1 MPSPLYSFEKRL
13 FQGRRFRLTGNQPAS
28 VETQPGID
36 TAPLYASVALDVQIR
51 DLKDRLFTYKVPEHF
66 KPDAFV
72 GAQVLVPFGAQG
84 LVAGYIVSLTHAPE
98 LYRDGNVS
106 FKEISDILVPEPAFD
121 ANYVRLLHWI
131 ADFYLCNISDVIQAA
146 IPSIAAP
153 KTKRVLALNETAFAV
168 VPFEMQPFYR
178 DKGARAVVEVLK
190 ESKSGI
196 LAVSAAKQRFQKKT
210 KLSQGQFFKAITLLR
225 QENVVSVSS
234 QTEAGAQPK
243 TQKCVAVGSGDAK
256 TSRQKEVVAVLN
268 SVGGRMPLKQLLEEA
283 RTTHGTI
290 KKLADDGIVVLVEE
304 ELVRDP
310 MAGIATVESKA
321 RGAITLTEQQEMV
334 FQSLKQS
341 LEDCLDGNIRR
352 LERDTSKPGA
362 ELKSANSSPWLLHGV
377 TGSGKTE
384 IYIRLMEECLER
396 GRSALLLVPEISLTP
411 QLSRL
416 LKTRFGGSVAVWH
429 SALSQG
435 ERYDTWRRIKSGDV
449 KVLLGARSAILV
461 HMPDLGLIILD
472 EEHDGSYKQ
481 SSPAPRYHAREIAE
495 QRAER
500 EGALL
505 LLGSAT
511 PDVGT
516 YRRAI
521 EEERI
526 LELPERVFKQ
536 ALPAVNIV
544 DMRQEFSDGNRS
556 IFSYVLAGAVQERL
570 EANEQVILLIN
581 RRGYANHVF
590 CRACGFVVRCKNC
603 SVSLVYHQKLGQ
615 QEGYMACHHCAYT
628 LAGLKLCPS
637 CKGPFIKQY
646 GLGTQ
651 RVEEEVLERFPDA
664 RVIRLDSDVA
674 QTKGA
679 HEALL
684 SKFASGQA
692 DILIGTQ
699 MVAKGLDIERVT
711 LVGVLAADA
720 AFNMP
725 DYRSME
731 RGFQLLTQVSGRAGR
746 GKHPGSVIFQ
756 SYNCDMPAIAWAQT
770 HNYKMFAGSELESR
784 ELFQYPPFS
793 QIIRVVIAGVDPVAA
808 EAACDRLA
816 EEIGHQLEE
825 TIGLND
831 VKILGPA
838 PCIIERLRNKFRF
851 HLIIKN
857 LAGEDGRKLIG
868 NYLRAKRMPA
878 DLQMAVDVGALDLL

>member
-1 MPSPLYSFEKRL
+1 MTSPLYSFEKRL
-13 FQGRRFRLTGNQPAS
+13 FQGRRFRLSGNRPAS
-28 VETQPGID
+28 LDVQTGTE
-36 TAPLYASVALDVQIR
+36 TAPLYACVALDVQIR

-66 KPDAFV
+66 KDDAFV

-84 LVAGYIVSLTHAPE
+84 LVAGYVVSLTYTPE
-98 LYRDGNVS
+98 IYREGS
-106 FKEISDILVPEPAFD
+106 IHFKEISDILVPEPAFD
-121 ANYVRLLHWI
+121 SNYVGLLHWI

-153 KTKRVLALNETAFAV
+153 KTKRVITLSETAFAI
-168 VPFEMQPFYR
+168 VPFEMQPYYK
-178 DKGARAVVEVLK
+178 DKAARAIVEVLK
-190 ESKSGI
+190 ESKSGA
-196 LAVSAAKQRFQKKT
+196 LAVSATKQRFQKKV
-210 KLSQGQFFKAITLLR
+210 KQSQGQFFRALTLLR
-225 QENVVSVSS
+225 QENVIAITSE
-234 QTEAGAQPK
+234 TEAGTQPK
-243 TQKCVAVGSGDAK
+243 TQRSVALGSGEPK
-256 TSRQKEVVAVLN
+256 TSRQREVVAVL
-268 SVGGRMPLKQLLEEA
+268 SRAGGQMPLKQLVEEA
-283 RTTHGTI
+283 RTTASTV
-290 KKLADDGIVVLVEE
+290 KRLQEEGIVVFVDE

-310 MAGIATVESKA
+310 LALVETVASKA
-321 RGAITLTEQQEMV
+321 RGAITLTEQQEKV
-334 FQSLKQS
+334 FETLKKS
-341 LEDCLDGNIRR
+341 LEDCFDGNIQ
-352 LERDTSKPGA
+352 LIEPDSAKPGGA
-362 ELKSANSSPWLLHGV
+362 LKNANSQPWLLHGV

-396 GRSALLLVPEISLTP
+396 GRTALLLVPEISLTP

-416 LKTRFGGSVAVWH
+416 LKTRFGSSVAVWH
-429 SALSQG
+429 SALTPG

-461 HMPDLGLIILD
+461 HMPLLGLIILD

-495 QRAER
+495 KRAER

-516 YRRAI
+516 YKRAT
-521 EEERI
+521 EEQKI

-536 ALPAVNIV
+536 ALPAVNVV

-556 IFSYVLAGAVQERL
+556 IFSNVLAGAVQERL
-570 EANEQVILLIN
+570 NANEQTILLIN

-603 SVSLVYHQKLGQ
+603 SVSMVYHQKLGQ
-615 QEGYMACHHCAYT
+615 SEGYMSCHHCAHT
-628 LAGLKLCPS
+628 LTGLKVCPS

-679 HEALL
+679 HERLL
-684 SKFASGQA
+684 SKFASGEA
-692 DILIGTQ
+692 DVLIGTQ

-746 GKHPGSVIFQ
+746 GKHPGAVIFQ

-770 HNYKMFAGSELESR
+770 HNYKSFAGSELESR

-793 QIIRVVIAGVDPVAA
+793 QIIRVVVAGVDPVAT
-808 EAACDRLA
+808 ESACERLA
-816 EEIGHQLEE
+816 EEIAHQLEE
-825 TIGLND
+825 SIGLNE

-857 LAGEDGRKLIG
+857 LAGEEGRQLIG
-868 NYLRAKRMPA
+868 NFLRAKRLPSE
-878 DLQMAVDVGALDLL
+878 LQMAVDVGALDLL

>member
-1 MPSPLYSFEKRL
+1 MTSPLYSFEKRL
-13 FQGRRFRLTGNQPAS
+13 FQGRRFTLTGNKPAS
-28 VETQPGID
+28 LDAQPDVD

-51 DLKDRLFTYKVPEHF
+51 DLKDRLFTYKVPQHF
-66 KPDAFV
+66 KDDAFV

-84 LVAGYIVSLTHAPE
+84 LVAGYVVSLTYTPE
-98 LYRDGNVS
+98 IYREGNVN

-121 ANYVRLLHWI
+121 ANYVGLLHWI

-153 KTKRVLALNETAFAV
+153 KTKRVITLSESAFAI
-168 VPFEMQPFYR
+168 VPFEMQPYFK
-178 DKGARAVVEVLK
+178 DKSARAVVEVLK
-190 ESKSGI
+190 ESKTGA

-210 KLSQGQFFKAITLLR
+210 KQSQNQFFRAVTLLR
-225 QENVVSVSS
+225 QENVVAVSS
-234 QTEAGAQPK
+234 ETEAGTQPK
-243 TQKCVAVGSGDAK
+243 TQKCVALGGGDAK
-256 TSRQKEVVAVLN
+256 TKRQKEVVAIL
-268 SVGGRMPLKQLLEEA
+268 SRAGGQMPLKQLLEEA
-283 RTTHGTI
+283 KTTAATV
-290 KKLADDGIVVLVEE
+290 KRLEEDGIVIFIEE
-304 ELVRDP
+304 ELLRDP
-310 MAGIATVESKA
+310 LAAVETLASKA
-321 RGAITLTEQQEMV
+321 KGAITLTEKQEEV
-334 FQSLKQS
+334 FQTLKRSLD
-341 LEDCLDGNIRR
+341 DCFDGNIP
-352 LERDTSKPGA
+352 LIERDNSKPGSG
-362 ELKSANSSPWLLHGV
+362 LKNANSRPWLLHGV

-396 GRSALLLVPEISLTP
+396 GRTALLLVPEISLTP

-416 LKTRFGGSVAVWH
+416 LKTRFGGKVAVWH
-429 SALSQG
+429 SALSPG
-435 ERYDTWRRIKSGDV
+435 ERYDTWRRIKAGDV

-495 QRAER
+495 ERAER

-511 PDVGT
+511 PDVGS
-516 YRRAI
+516 YKRAI
-521 EEERI
+521 EEGRI

-556 IFSYVLAGAVQERL
+556 IFSNVLAGAVQERL
-570 EANEQVILLIN
+570 DANEQIILLIN

-590 CRACGFVVRCKNC
+590 CRGCGFVVRCKNC
-603 SVSLVYHQKLGQ
+603 SVSMVYHQRLGQ
-615 QEGYMACHHCAYT
+615 PEGYMACHHCAYT
-628 LAGLKLCPS
+628 LEGLKLCPS

-651 RVEEEVLERFPDA
+651 RVEEEVLERHPNA
-664 RVIRLDSDVA
+664 KVIRLDSDVA

-679 HEALL
+679 HERLL
-684 SKFASGQA
+684 SKFASGEA

-746 GKHPGSVIFQ
+746 GKHPGAVIFQ
-756 SYNCDMPAIAWAQT
+756 SYNCDMPAIAWAKT

-784 ELFQYPPFS
+784 ELFQYPPYS
-793 QIIRVVIAGVDPVAA
+793 QIVRVVVAGVDPVAA
-808 EAACDRLA
+808 ESACERLA
-816 EEIGHQLEE
+816 EELGHQLEE
-825 TIGLND
+825 QIGLND
-831 VKILGPA
+831 IRILGPA

-857 LAGEDGRKLIG
+857 LAGEEGRKLIG
-868 NYLRAKRMPA
+868 NFLRAKRMPA

>member
-13 FQGRRFRLTGNQPAS
+13 IRGRRFTLTGNKPAS
-28 VETQPGID
+28 LDLSPGVD
-36 TAPLYASVALDVQIR
+36 AAPLYASVALDVQIR
-51 DLKDRLFTYKVPEHF
+51 DLKDRLFTYKIPEHL
-66 KPDAFV
+66 KDDAFV

-84 LVAGYIVSLTHAPE
+84 LVAGYVVSLTHTPE
-98 LYRDGNVS
+98 AYKEGHVN
-106 FKEISDILVPEPAFD
+106 FKSISDILVPEPAFD
-121 ANYVRLLHWI
+121 ANYVGLLHWI

-153 KTKRVLALNETAFAV
+153 KTKRVVSLLETAFGI
-168 VPFEMQPFYR
+168 VPFELQPYYKDR
-178 DKGARAVVEVLK
+178 STRTVVEVLL
-190 ESKSGI
+190 ESKTGT
-196 LAVSAAKQRFQKKT
+196 LATTALKQRFQKKS
-210 KLSQGQFFKAITLLR
+210 KLSQNHFFRALTVLR
-225 QENVVSVSS
+225 QENVIAIS
-234 QTEAGAQPK
+234 TEMEEGTQPK
-243 TQKCVAVGSGDAK
+243 TQRCVALGTGTAK
-256 TSRQKEVVAVLN
+256 TARQKEVVQVL
-268 SVGGRMPLKQLLEEA
+268 SHAGGQMTLKQLLEDA
-283 RTTHGTI
+283 KTTHTTI
-290 KKLADDGIVVLVEE
+290 KRLEEEGIVIFVDE

-310 MAGIATVESKA
+310 LASVETLEAKA
-321 RGAITLTEQQEMV
+321 KGAITLTDQQTKV
-334 FQSLKQS
+334 FNTLNESLD
-341 LEDCLDGNIRR
+341 DCFNGNIE
-352 LERDTSKPGA
+352 LVERGNSKPGTA
-362 ELKSANSSPWLLHGV
+362 LKNANSRPWLLHGV

-384 IYIRLMEECLER
+384 IYIRLMEECIER
-396 GRSALLLVPEISLTP
+396 GRTALLLVPEISLTP

-416 LKTRFGGSVAVWH
+416 LKTRFGSNVAVWH
-429 SALSQG
+429 SALSLG

-461 HMPDLGLIILD
+461 HMPNLGLIILD

-495 QRAER
+495 ERAER

-516 YRRAI
+516 YKRAI
-521 EEERI
+521 EERRI

-556 IFSYVLAGAVQERL
+556 IFSNVLAGAVQERL
-570 EANEQVILLIN
+570 NAKEQVILLIN
-581 RRGYANHVF
+581 RRGYASHVF

-603 SVSLVYHQKLGQ
+603 SVAMVYHQKLGQ
-615 QEGYMACHHCAYT
+615 SEGYLSCHHCAYT
-628 LAGLKLCPS
+628 IPTLKICPE

-651 RVEEEVLERFPDA
+651 RVEEEVLERFPEA
-664 RVIRLDSDVA
+664 KVIRLDSDVA

-679 HEALL
+679 HERLL
-684 SKFASGQA
+684 SKFASGEA

-756 SYNCDMPAIAWAQT
+756 SYNCDMPAIAWAKT

-808 EAACDRLA
+808 ESACERLA

-825 TIGLND
+825 SIGLND
-831 VKILGPA
+831 VLILGPA

-857 LAGEDGRKLIG
+857 LAGEEGRKLIG
-868 NYLRAKRMPA
+868 NFLRTKRMPN

>member
-1 MPSPLYSFEKRL
+1 M
-13 FQGRRFRLTGNQPAS
+13 TGNKSAS
-28 VETQPGID
+28 LDDQPGVD
-36 TAPLYASVALDVQIR
+36 TAPLYASVALDIQIR
-51 DLKDRLFTYKVPEHF
+51 DLKDRLFTYKVPQHF
-66 KPDAFV
+66 KDDAFV

-84 LVAGYIVSLTHAPE
+84 LVAGYVVSLTYTPE
-98 LYRDGNVS
+98 IYREGNIN

-121 ANYVRLLHWI
+121 VNYVGLLHWI

-153 KTKRVLALNETAFAV
+153 KTKRVITLNESAFAI
-168 VPFEMQPFYR
+168 VPFEMQPYFK
-178 DKGARAVVEVLK
+178 DKSARAVIEVLK
-190 ESKSGI
+190 ESKAGV

-210 KLSQGQFFKAITLLR
+210 KQSQNQFFRAVTLLR
-225 QENVVSVSS
+225 QENVVAVSS
-234 QTEAGAQPK
+234 ETEAGTQPK
-243 TQKCVAVGSGDAK
+243 TQKCVALGSGDAK
-256 TSRQKEVVAVLN
+256 TARHKEVVAVLGRA
-268 SVGGRMPLKQLLEEA
+268 GGQMPLRQLLEEA
-283 RTTHGTI
+283 KTTAATI
-290 KKLADDGIVVLVEE
+290 KRLEQDGIVLFVEE
-304 ELVRDP
+304 ELLRDP
-310 MAGIATVESKA
+310 LAGVETLDSKA
-321 RGAITLTEQQEMV
+321 KGAITLTEQQEEV
-334 FQSLKQS
+334 FQRLKQS
-341 LEDCLDGNIRR
+341 LEDCFAGNIR
-352 LERDTSKPGA
+352 LIERDSSKPGVG
-362 ELKSANSSPWLLHGV
+362 LKNANSQPWLLHGV

-396 GRSALLLVPEISLTP
+396 GRTALLLVPEISLTP

-416 LKTRFGGSVAVWH
+416 LKTRFGSSVAVWH
-429 SALSQG
+429 SALSAG
-435 ERYDTWRRIKSGDV
+435 ERYDTWRRIKAGDV

-495 QRAER
+495 ERAER
-500 EGALL
+500 EGAML

-516 YRRAI
+516 YKRAI
-521 EEERI
+521 AESRI

-556 IFSYVLAGAVQERL
+556 IFSNVLAGAVKERL
-570 EANEQVILLIN
+570 DAKEQIILLIN

-603 SVSLVYHQKLGQ
+603 SVSMVYHQKLGHS
-615 QEGYMACHHCAYT
+615 EGYMACHHCAYT
-628 LAGLKLCPS
+628 LEGLKICPS

-651 RVEEEVLERFPDA
+651 RVEEEVLERYPDA
-664 RVIRLDSDVA
+664 KVIRLDSDVA

-679 HEALL
+679 HESLL
-684 SKFASGQA
+684 SRFASGEA

-756 SYNCDMPAIAWAQT
+756 SYNCDMPAIAWAKA

-793 QIIRVVIAGVDPVAA
+793 QIIRVVVAGLDPRAT
-808 EAACDRLA
+808 ESACERLA
-816 EEIGHQLEE
+816 EELGHQLEE

-831 VKILGPA
+831 IRILGPA

-857 LAGEDGRKLIG
+857 LAGEEGRKLIG
-868 NYLRAKRMPA
+868 NFLRAKRMPA

>member
-1 MPSPLYSFEKRL
+1 MTSPLYSFEKRL
-13 FQGRRFRLTGNQPAS
+13 FQGRRFRLSGNRPAS
-28 VETQPGID
+28 LDSLTGLD

-66 KPDAFV
+66 KDDAFV

-84 LVAGYIVSLTHAPE
+84 LVAGYVVSLTYTPE
-98 LYRDGNVS
+98 SYGDGKVN

-121 ANYVRLLHWI
+121 SNYVGLLHWI

-153 KTKRVLALNETAFAV
+153 KTKRVITLNEVAFTI
-168 VPFEMQPFYR
+168 VPFEMQPYYK
-178 DKGARAVVEVLK
+178 DKAARAIIEVLK
-190 ESKSGI
+190 ESKSGV
-196 LAVSAAKQRFQKKT
+196 LAVSAAKQRFQKKIKQT
-210 KLSQGQFFKAITLLR
+210 QGQFFRALTLLR
-225 QENVVSVSS
+225 QENVVTISTE
-234 QTEAGAQPK
+234 TEAGTQPK
-243 TQKCVAVGSGDAK
+243 TQRCVAVGMSEPK
-256 TSRQKEVVAVLN
+256 TTRQKEVVAVLN
-268 SVGGRMPLKQLLEEA
+268 HAGGQMPLKQLLEEA
-283 RTTHGTI
+283 KTTHGTV
-290 KKLADDGIVVLVEE
+290 KKLEEDGIVFVIEE

-310 MAGIATVESKA
+310 MASVETVETKA
-321 RGAITLTEQQEMV
+321 RGAITLTDQQEKV
-334 FQSLKQS
+334 FATLKQS
-341 LEDCLDGNIRR
+341 LEDCFDGNIR
-352 LERDTSKPGA
+352 LVERDPAKPGA
-362 ELKSANSSPWLLHGV
+362 SLKSANSQPWLLHGV

-384 IYIRLMEECLER
+384 IYIRLMEECLEH
-396 GRSALLLVPEISLTP
+396 GRTALLLVPEISLTP

-429 SALSQG
+429 SALSPG

-495 QRAER
+495 ERAER

-516 YRRAI
+516 YKRAI
-521 EEERI
+521 AEGKI

-544 DMRQEFSDGNRS
+544 DMRQEFSEGNRS
-556 IFSYVLAGAVQERL
+556 IFSNVLAGAVQERL
-570 EANEQVILLIN
+570 NANEQIILLIN

-590 CRACGFVVRCKNC
+590 CRGCGFVVRCKNC
-603 SVSLVYHQKLGQ
+603 SVSMVYHQKLNQ
-615 QEGYMACHHCAYT
+615 SEGYMACHHCAYT
-628 LAGLKLCPS
+628 LNGLKLCPS

-664 RVIRLDSDVA
+664 KVIRLDSDVA

-679 HEALL
+679 HERLL
-684 SKFASGQA
+684 SKFASGEA
-692 DILIGTQ
+692 DVLIGTQ

-756 SYNCDMPAIAWAQT
+756 SYNVDMPVIAWAQT
-770 HNYKMFAGSELESR
+770 HNYKSFAGSELESR
-784 ELFQYPPFS
+784 ELFEYPPFS
-793 QIIRVVIAGVDPVAA
+793 QIIRVVVAGVDPVAT
-808 EAACDRLA
+808 ESACERLA

-825 TIGLND
+825 TIGLSD

-857 LAGEDGRKLIG
+857 LAGEEGRKLIG
-868 NYLRAKRMPA
+868 GFLRAKRMPP

>member
-13 FQGRRFRLTGNQPAS
+13 FQGRRFRLTGNKPAS
-28 VETQPGID
+28 VEAQPGID

-66 KPDAFV
+66 KADAFV

-84 LVAGYIVSLTHAPE
+84 MVAGYVVSLTHTPE
-98 LYRDGNVS
+98 IYREGNVS
-106 FKEISDILVPEPAFD
+106 FKEISDIFVPEPAFD
-121 ANYVRLLHWI
+121 ANYVGLLHWI

-153 KTKRVLALNETAFAV
+153 KTKRVITLNEAAFAI
-168 VPFEMQPFYR
+168 VPFEMLPFYR
-178 DKGARAVVEVLK
+178 DKGARSVVEVLK
-190 ESKSGI
+190 ESKSGV
-196 LAVSAAKQRFQKKT
+196 LSVSAAKQRFQKKT

-225 QENVVSVSS
+225 QENVVAVSS
-234 QTEAGAQPK
+234 ETEAGAHPK
-243 TQKCVAVGSGDAK
+243 TQKCVALGSGDAK
-256 TSRQKEVVAVLN
+256 TARQKEVVAVLN
-268 SVGGRMPLKQLLEEA
+268 RVGGQMPLKQLLEEA
-283 RTTHGTI
+283 RTTHGTV
-290 KKLADDGIVVLVEE
+290 KKLAEDGIVIILDE

-310 MAGIATVESKA
+310 MAGVATVESKA
-321 RGAITLTEQQEMV
+321 RGAISLTEQQEKV
-334 FQSLKQS
+334 FHSLKES
-341 LEDCLDGNIRR
+341 LEDCLDGNIR
-352 LERDTSKPGA
+352 LVERDNSKPG
-362 ELKSANSSPWLLHGV
+362 EGLKNANSRPWLLHGV

-396 GRSALLLVPEISLTP
+396 GRTALLLVPEISLTP

-416 LKTRFGGSVAVWH
+416 LKTRFGGNVAVWH

-461 HMPDLGLIILD
+461 HMPNLGLIVLD

-495 QRAER
+495 ERAER

-516 YRRAI
+516 YKRAL
-521 EEERI
+521 EEQRI

-556 IFSYVLAGAVQERL
+556 IFSYVLAGAVQQRL
-570 EANEQVILLIN
+570 EAEEQVILLIN

-603 SVSLVYHQKLGQ
+603 SVSMVYHQKLGQ
-615 QEGYMACHHCAYT
+615 SEGYMACHHCAFT
-628 LAGLKLCPS
+628 LSGLKLCPS

-664 RVIRLDSDVA
+664 KVIRLDSDVA

-679 HEALL
+679 HEQLL
-684 SKFASGQA
+684 SKFASGEA

-746 GKHPGSVIFQ
+746 GKHPGAVIFQ
-756 SYNCDMPAIAWAQT
+756 SYNCDMPAIAWAQS

-784 ELFQYPPFS
+784 ELFQYPPYS
-793 QIIRVVIAGVDPVAA
+793 QIIRVVVAGADPVAA
-808 EAACDRLA
+808 ESACERLA

-825 TIGLND
+825 SIGLND

-857 LAGEDGRKLIG
+857 LAGEQGRKLIG
-868 NYLRAKRMPA
+868 GFLRAKRMPQ

>member
-1 MPSPLYSFEKRL
+1 M
-13 FQGRRFRLTGNQPAS
+13 GGNKPAS
-28 VETQPGID
+28 LDAHTGAEM
-36 TAPLYASVALDVQIR
+36 AALYASVALDIQIR
-51 DLKDRLFTYKVPEHF
+51 DLKDRLFTYKVPDHF
-66 KPDAFV
+66 KDDAFV

-84 LVAGYIVSLTHAPE
+84 LVAGYVVSLTHDPE
-98 LYRDGNVS
+98 SYKEGRVH
-106 FKEISDILVPEPAFD
+106 FKEISEILVPEPAFD
-121 ANYVRLLHWI
+121 ANYVGLLHWI
-131 ADFYLCNISDVIQAA
+131 AEFYLCNISDVIQAA

-153 KTKRVLALNETAFAV
+153 KTKRVVTLNESSFAI
-168 VPFEMQPFYR
+168 VPFEMQPYYKDR
-178 DKGARAVVEVLK
+178 SARAIVEVLK
-190 ESKSGI
+190 ESKTGV
-196 LAVSAAKQRFQKKT
+196 LAVSAVKQRFQKKV
-210 KLSQGQFFKAITLLR
+210 KQSQGQFFRALTMLR
-225 QENVVSVSS
+225 QENVVTISS
-234 QTEAGAQPK
+234 ETEAGTQPK
-243 TQKCVAVGSGDAK
+243 TQRCVALGTVEPK
-256 TSRQKEVVAVLN
+256 TARQKEVVTVL
-268 SVGGRMPLKQLLEEA
+268 SRAGGQLPLKQLLEEA
-283 RTTHGTI
+283 KTTAGTV
-290 KKLADDGIVVLVEE
+290 KRLEEEGVLIFVEE

-310 MAGIATVESKA
+310 MASVETVESKA
-321 RGAITLTEQQEMV
+321 RGAITLTEQQENV
-334 FQSLKQS
+334 FATLKRS
-341 LEDCLDGNIRR
+341 LEDCLEGNVQLI
-352 LERDTSKPGA
+352 ERDPSKPGGA
-362 ELKSANSSPWLLHGV
+362 FKNAYSQPWLLHGV

-396 GRSALLLVPEISLTP
+396 RRTALLLVPEISLTP

-416 LKTRFGGSVAVWH
+416 LKTRFGSSVAVWH
-429 SALSQG
+429 SALSPG

-449 KVLLGARSAILV
+449 KVLLGARSAVLV

-495 QRAER
+495 ERAER
-500 EGALL
+500 EGAML

-516 YRRAI
+516 YKRAL
-521 EEERI
+521 EERRI

-556 IFSYVLAGAVQERL
+556 IFSNVLAGAVQERL
-570 EANEQVILLIN
+570 NANEQVILLIN

-603 SVSLVYHQKLGQ
+603 SVSMVYHQKLGQ
-615 QEGYMACHHCAYT
+615 SEGYMACHHCAYT
-628 LAGLKLCPS
+628 LNGLKICPS

-664 RVIRLDSDVA
+664 KVIRLDSDVA

-679 HEALL
+679 HERLL
-684 SKFASGQA
+684 SKFASGEA
-692 DILIGTQ
+692 DVLIGTQ

-770 HNYKMFAGSELESR
+770 HNYKSFAGSELESR

-793 QIIRVVIAGVDPVAA
+793 QIIRVVVAGLDPVAT
-808 EAACDRLA
+808 ESACERLA

-857 LAGEDGRKLIG
+857 LAGEEGRKLIG
-868 NYLRAKRMPA
+868 NFLRTKRMPPE
-878 DLQMAVDVGALDLL
+878 LQMAVDVGALDLL

>member
-1 MPSPLYSFEKRL
+1 
-13 FQGRRFRLTGNQPAS
+13 LTGNNPAS
-28 VETQPGID
+28 LEVQPGID
-36 TAPLYASVALDVQIR
+36 TAPLYASIALDVQIR

-66 KPDAFV
+66 KAAAFV

-84 LVAGYIVSLTHAPE
+84 LVAGYIVSLTHTPE
-98 LYRDGNVS
+98 IYRDGNVS
-106 FKEISDILVPEPAFD
+106 FKEITDILVPEPAFD
-121 ANYVRLLHWI
+121 ANYVGLLHWI

-153 KTKRVLALNETAFAV
+153 KTKRVMALNETAFAI
-168 VPFEMQPFYR
+168 VPFEMHPCFR
-178 DKGARAVVEVLK
+178 DRGARAIVEVLK
-190 ESKSGI
+190 ESKAGV
-196 LAVSAAKQRFQKKT
+196 LALSAAKQRFQKKT
-210 KLSQGQFFKAITLLR
+210 KLSQALFFKALTFLR

-234 QTEAGAQPK
+234 ETEAGAKPK
-243 TQKCVAVGSGDAK
+243 TQKCVALGSGDAK
-256 TSRQKEVVAVLN
+256 TARQKEVVSVLN
-268 SVGGRMPLKQLLEEA
+268 RAGGQMPMKQLLEDA
-283 RTTHGTI
+283 RTTPGTI
-290 KKLADDGIVVLVEE
+290 KRLQEEGIVMFVEE

-310 MAGIATVESKA
+310 MAGIATVDSKA
-321 RGAITLTEQQEMV
+321 RGQITLTEQQEKV
-334 FQSLKQS
+334 FRSLKSS
-341 LEDCLDGNIRR
+341 LEDCLDGNIR
-352 LERDTSKPGA
+352 LMERDNSKPGVG
-362 ELKSANSSPWLLHGV
+362 LKNANSRPWLLHGV

-396 GRSALLLVPEISLTP
+396 GRTALLLVPEISLTP

-416 LKTRFGGSVAVWH
+416 LKTRFGGNVAVWH
-429 SALSQG
+429 SALSPG

-461 HMPDLGLIILD
+461 HMPELGLIILD

-495 QRAER
+495 ERAER

-516 YRRAI
+516 YKRAL
-521 EEERI
+521 EESRI

-556 IFSYVLAGAVQERL
+556 IFSYVLAGAVQQRL
-570 EANEQVILLIN
+570 EAKEQVILLIN

-603 SVSLVYHQKLGQ
+603 SVSMVYHQKLGQ
-615 QEGYMACHHCAYT
+615 SEGYMACHHCAYS
-628 LAGLKLCPS
+628 LAGLKICPS

-664 RVIRLDSDVA
+664 KVIRLDSDVA

-679 HEALL
+679 HERLL
-684 SKFASGQA
+684 SKFASGEA

-756 SYNCDMPAIAWAQT
+756 SYNCDMPAIAWAQS

-784 ELFQYPPFS
+784 ELFQYPPYS
-793 QIIRVVIAGVDPVAA
+793 QIIRVVVAGIDPEAT
-808 EAACDRLA
+808 EAACERLA
-816 EEIGHQLEE
+816 EEIGHHLEE

-831 VKILGPA
+831 VRVLGPA

-857 LAGEDGRKLIG
+857 LAGEEGRKLIG
-868 NYLRAKRMPA
+868 NFLRAKRMPNE
-878 DLQMAVDVGALDLL
+878 LQMAVDVGALDLL

>member
-1 MPSPLYSFEKRL
+1 
-13 FQGRRFRLTGNQPAS
+13 LTGNNPAS
-28 VETQPGID
+28 LEVQPGID
-36 TAPLYASVALDVQIR
+36 AAPLYASIALDVQIR

-66 KPDAFV
+66 KAAAFV

-84 LVAGYIVSLTHAPE
+84 LVAGYIVSLTHTPE
-98 LYRDGNVS
+98 IYRDGNVS
-106 FKEISDILVPEPAFD
+106 FKEITDILVPEPAFD
-121 ANYVRLLHWI
+121 ANYVGLLHWI

-153 KTKRVLALNETAFAV
+153 KTKRVMALNETAFAI
-168 VPFEMQPFYR
+168 VPFEMHPCFR
-178 DKGARAVVEVLK
+178 DRGARAIVEVLK
-190 ESKSGI
+190 ESKAGV
-196 LAVSAAKQRFQKKT
+196 LALSAAKQRFQKKT
-210 KLSQGQFFKAITLLR
+210 KLSQALFFKALTLLR

-234 QTEAGAQPK
+234 ETEAGAKPK
-243 TQKCVAVGSGDAK
+243 TQKCVALGSGDAK
-256 TSRQKEVVAVLN
+256 TARQKEVVSVLN
-268 SVGGRMPLKQLLEEA
+268 RAGGQMPMKQLLEDA
-283 RTTHGTI
+283 RTTPGTI
-290 KKLADDGIVVLVEE
+290 KRLQEEGIVMFVEE

-310 MAGIATVESKA
+310 MAGIATVDSKA
-321 RGAITLTEQQEMV
+321 RGQITLTEQQEKV
-334 FQSLKQS
+334 FRSLKSS
-341 LEDCLDGNIRR
+341 LEDCLDGNIR
-352 LERDTSKPGA
+352 LMERDNSKPGVG
-362 ELKSANSSPWLLHGV
+362 LKNANSRPWLLHGV

-396 GRSALLLVPEISLTP
+396 GRTALLLVPEISLTP

-416 LKTRFGGSVAVWH
+416 LKTRFGGNVAVWH
-429 SALSQG
+429 SALSPG

-461 HMPDLGLIILD
+461 HMPELGLIILD

-495 QRAER
+495 ERAER

-516 YRRAI
+516 YKRAL
-521 EEERI
+521 EESRI

-556 IFSYVLAGAVQERL
+556 IFSYVLAGAVQQRL
-570 EANEQVILLIN
+570 EAKEQVILLIN

-603 SVSLVYHQKLGQ
+603 SVSMVYHQKLGQ
-615 QEGYMACHHCAYT
+615 SEGYMACHHCAYS
-628 LAGLKLCPS
+628 LAGLKICPS

-664 RVIRLDSDVA
+664 KVIRLDSDVA

-679 HEALL
+679 HERLL
-684 SKFASGQA
+684 SKFASGEA

-756 SYNCDMPAIAWAQT
+756 SYNCDMPAIAWAQS

-784 ELFQYPPFS
+784 ELFQYPPYS
-793 QIIRVVIAGVDPVAA
+793 QIIRVVVAGVDPEAT
-808 EAACDRLA
+808 EAACERLA
-816 EEIGHQLEE
+816 EEIGHHLEE

-831 VKILGPA
+831 VRVLGPA

-857 LAGEDGRKLIG
+857 LAGEEGRKLIG
-868 NYLRAKRMPA
+868 NFLRAKRMPNE
-878 DLQMAVDVGALDLL
+878 LQMAVDVGALDLL